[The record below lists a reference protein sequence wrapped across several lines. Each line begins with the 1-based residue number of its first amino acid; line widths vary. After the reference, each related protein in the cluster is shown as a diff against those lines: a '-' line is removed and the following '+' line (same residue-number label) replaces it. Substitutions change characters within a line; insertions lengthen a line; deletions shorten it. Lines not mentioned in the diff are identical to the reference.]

1 MLPDARVAA
10 VGTALAARFG
20 LPHWQ
25 LAQTA
30 SDANRA
36 ALRWARA
43 LTGRPKV
50 LVFHGGYH
58 GIVEETMVRLRG
70 GRTVPREGAVGP
82 AFDPALAAIAVD
94 FNDEE
99 RALLLP
105 RAVPVLNFYS
115 DLLAVHKYPLSE
127 KYCLKRLI

>member
-1 MLPDARVAA
+1 M
-10 VGTALAARFG
+10 
-20 LPHWQ
+20 PHWQ

-70 GRTVPREGAVGP
+70 GRTVPREGAVG
-82 AFDPALAAIAVD
+82 AQDV
-94 FNDEE
+94 
-99 RALLLP
+99 
-105 RAVPVLNFYS
+105 V
-115 DLLAVHKYPLSE
+115 DLLHGGGTLPPRGEPVEP
-127 KYCLKRLI
+127 